1 MPGFPVDS
9 TFHSLLRPVIVMYTE
24 RSRNVLVVF
33 RIMAL
38 TSGKAKL
45 LVLDYPLIFL
55 VVHRSPKIRLLFQYL
70 IILKTIESSDP
81 DGLPCNV

>member
-55 VVHRSPKIRLLFQYL
+55 VVHRSPKIRL
-70 IILKTIESSDP
+70 
-81 DGLPCNV
+81 